1 MGWRKKDYIREGPP
15 RENGACN
22 LEEKERKKNKLYSFI
37 LELLKEHMIL
47 GLDQGV

>member
-1 MGWRKKDYIREGPP
+1 MEEKGLYKGTAPVK
-15 RENGACN
+15 NGACN